1 MKTAILAGLLMS
13 GTASASSDIING
25 EAAASTYYPSAGGM
39 LAGTTIDFQGSSFDL
54 KMLM

>member
-39 LAGTTIDFQGSSFDL
+39 LAGTTIDFQGAAST
-54 KMLM
+54 